1 MSMTALALPSLLT
14 HDQAATCA
22 LSLGAGI
29 RAEKSGLVAIDASGL
44 EKFDSSAL
52 AVLLQCRRESTVLG
66 KRFEVT
72 GLPHEL
78 RELAGL
84 YGIDEL
90 LEGRRLDEQR
100 KTTQALES

>member
-1 MSMTALALPSLLT
+1 MNMTALALPSLLT
-14 HDQAATCA
+14 HDQAASCA

-29 RAEKSGLVAIDASGL
+29 RAEKGSLVAVDASAL

-52 AVLLQCRRESTVLG
+52 AVLLQCRRESMVLG

-72 GLPHEL
+72 GLPHQL

-84 YGIDEL
+84 YGITAL
-90 LEGRRLDEQR
+90 LVEGQR
-100 KTTQALES
+100 S

>member
-1 MSMTALALPSLLT
+1 MTALALPSLLT
-14 HDQAATCA
+14 HNQAATCA

-29 RAEKSGLVAIDASGL
+29 RAEKGGLVAIDASEL

-52 AVLLQCRRESTVLG
+52 AVLLQCRRESMVLG

-72 GLPHEL
+72 GLPHQL

-84 YGIDEL
+84 YGINEL
-90 LEGRRLDEQR
+90 LEGQRSEGQR
-100 KTTQALES
+100 KTP